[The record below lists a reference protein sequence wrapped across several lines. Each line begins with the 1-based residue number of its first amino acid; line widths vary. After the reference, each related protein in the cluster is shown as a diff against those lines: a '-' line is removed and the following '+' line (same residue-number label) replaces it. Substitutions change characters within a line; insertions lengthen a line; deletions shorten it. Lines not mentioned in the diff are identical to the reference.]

1 MAKLHQLLDET
12 KTDFLVFRS
21 TLCPYCG
28 LAKRMLKGKR
38 MSFTEINFDIKP
50 EWRSIVVNETGHRT
64 VPMIFDL
71 REGTPIFVGGSDN
84 LQRYLK

>member
-1 MAKLHQLLDET
+1 
-12 KTDFLVFRS
+12 
-21 TLCPYCG
+21 
-28 LAKRMLKGKR
+28 

-50 EWRSIVVNETGHRT
+50 EWRAIVVNETGHRT